1 MEKYFI
7 VVPCYNEEE
16 VLPETMRRLR
26 AKLVSLM
33 DRGFAA
39 PTSRILFID
48 DGSADRTWEMI
59 KQAHEAYPTVF
70 TGLSLDRNRG
80 HQTALT
86 EGLMAARAER
96 AVAISIDADLQDDVN
111 AIDAMCEKREEGA
124 HIVCGVRA
132 SRQTDTFMKRFTA
145 RSYYRLMRFFGSD
158 LIYDHA
164 DFRLMG
170 PEALD
175 KLALYHGDDL
185 FLRGLIT
192 RLGYKC
198 ETVSYD
204 RAERFAGE
212 SKYTLKKMLKLAFD
226 GIIGFSDRPLTLIGW
241 LGGAIAGLSLL
252 GLIALIVCAATVGC
266 APWLWAVCGLA
277 LLNGIVMIALG
288 VQGAYMNRIYDEAKG
303 RPLYILAES
312 INLEKEREAQ

>member
-59 KQAHEAYPTVF
+59 KSAHEEDNIF

-96 AVAISIDADLQDDVN
+96 AVAVSIDADLQDDV
-111 AIDAMCEKREEGA
+111 DA
-124 HIVCGVRA
+124 IVCGVRA
-132 SRQTDTFMKRFTA
+132 SRETDTFLKRTTA
-145 RSYYRLMRFFGSD
+145 RGYYRIMRMLGSS

-175 KLALYHGDDL
+175 ALALYHGDDL

-192 RLGYKC
+192 RLGFPC

-204 RAERFAGE
+204 RA
-212 SKYTLKKMLKLAFD
+212 
-226 GIIGFSDRPLTLIGW
+226 
-241 LGGAIAGLSLL
+241 
-252 GLIALIVCAATVGC
+252 
-266 APWLWAVCGLA
+266 
-277 LLNGIVMIALG
+277 
-288 VQGAYMNRIYDEAKG
+288 
-303 RPLYILAES
+303 
-312 INLEKEREAQ
+312 

>member
-1 MEKYFI
+1 MAYNVGVKKAAEFPARPLSEDFMEKYFI

-16 VLPETMRRLR
+16 VLPETMKRLGE
-26 AKLVSLM
+26 KLSSLVE
-33 DRGFAA
+33 RGIASGA
-39 PTSRILFID
+39 SRILFVD

-145 RSYYRLMRFFGSD
+145 RAYYRIMRFFGSD

-212 SKYTLKKMLKLAFD
+212 SKYTLKKMLKLA
-226 GIIGFSDRPLTLIGW
+226 LK
-241 LGGAIAGLSLL
+241 GAKS
-252 GLIALIVCAATVGC
+252 
-266 APWLWAVCGLA
+266 
-277 LLNGIVMIALG
+277 
-288 VQGAYMNRIYDEAKG
+288 G
-303 RPLYILAES
+303 RMQPMSVPREPYGHT
-312 INLEKEREAQ
+312 REALPF